1 MSALSLTTPTLPI
14 ARRVQAFFA
23 PVDRVTATPT
33 IFDPS
38 APFDVEQP
46 PSPWL
51 PAGWIENFARSAAT
65 RVEQA
70 RAGAAGATALQYR
83 SHADARVEFE
93 FRQWGKLQMAI
104 AAGSEHMNVLAP
116 ATGAALRPAG
126 GPAAPAVPL
135 VAGSTSTQLQLSS
148 AAQFAPGDIVA
159 VDIDYA
165 AQTGYVGTG
174 IAAAYVR
181 DPADIAGDVDY
192 IRRVTFNV
200 ARVATTDGSSL
211 TLAQPLIGGDPQPS
225 AAVQKVI
232 AFVDREGSAYFQE
245 WSALVVID
253 ESGGRVCFYYP
264 RLQSCASS
272 QEQRFPVSTGIDGF
286 ALKASLIALP
296 VDDGP
301 AQILCYRSYFPA
313 AAAAVY

>member
-1 MSALSLTTPTLPI
+1 MSALNLTSPTLPI

-23 PVDRVTATPT
+23 PVDRATGTPT
-33 IFDPS
+33 ILDPS
-38 APFDVEQP
+38 APFDPEQP

-51 PAGWIENFARSAAT
+51 AAGWIENFTRTAPT

-83 SHADARVEFE
+83 SQLDARVEFE

-104 AAGSEHMNVLAP
+104 AAGSDHMNVLAP
-116 ATGAALRPAG
+116 AAGSVPRPAG
-126 GPAAPAVPL
+126 GPPAPAVSLAP
-135 VAGSTSTQLQLSS
+135 GSTSTQLQLT
-148 AAQFAPGDIVA
+148 APQFAPGDIVA
-159 VDIDYA
+159 CDIDYS
-165 AQTGYVGTG
+165 AQTGYLGTG

-181 DPADIAGDVDY
+181 DPADIAGDADY

-200 ARVATTDGSSL
+200 ARVAAVAGTAL
-211 TLAQPLIGGDPQPS
+211 TLAQPLIGGAPQAS
-225 AAVQKVI
+225 AKIQKVM

-245 WSALVVID
+245 WSALFLME

-264 RLQSCASS
+264 RLQSCASA
-272 QEQRFPVSTGIDGF
+272 QEQRFPVATGIDGF

-296 VDDGP
+296 FTDGP
-301 AQILCYRSYFPA
+301 MQILCYRSYFPA
-313 AAAAVY
+313 ASAAVY